1 MTTSPKTPSIYAV
14 STFCEDTCVYSESG
28 KVEVTPGGPA
38 IWIQRALQSLGVS
51 PRIITGD
58 KPVSTEVILVKGEPL
73 PGKLFTND
81 SRIRLTDEIT
91 ADGFIIN
98 FLDDFDIKEVTKL
111 SGVVLLDIAPYTRVG
126 PFRQEKAPVP
136 LPPREVRAAVDILKA
151 NHEEYP
157 FIPDDWAE
165 EQKRE
170 RILLHTLG
178 RDGVDLWVR
187 GELTHFDARYLEVK
201 NVLGAGDT
209 FGSSFLY
216 YYLTNG
222 NDAAIACARA
232 METVYQFLIEK
243 NRTIEGLAVGA

>member
-1 MTTSPKTPSIYAV
+1 MIPPHTPSLCAI

-28 KVEVTPGGPA
+28 ETQVSPGGPA
-38 IWIQRALQSLGVS
+38 VWIKKALEAFGVS
-51 PRIITGD
+51 PTIITGD
-58 KPVSTEVILVKGEPL
+58 RQVSTEVVLVKGEPL
-73 PGKLFTND
+73 PGKLFTNN
-81 SRIRLTDEIT
+81 SRIHLTENLA

-98 FLDDFDIKEVTKL
+98 FLDDFAIEQVVKL

-126 PFRQEKAPVP
+126 PFRQEKATVP
-136 LPPREVRAAVDILKA
+136 LPPRNVRAAIDILKA

-157 FIPDDWAE
+157 FIPNEWAE

-187 GELTHFDARYLEVK
+187 GALTHFDARYLEVR

-222 NDAAIACARA
+222 HDAGDACQRA
-232 METVYQFLIEK
+232 METVYQFLLEK
-243 NRTIEGLAVGA
+243 NRAIEGLAVGA